1 MKKKY
6 DIVAFGEALI
16 DFISAGEGLYKAN
29 AGGAPFN
36 LAVCAARGGC
46 KCAFLGKVGKDC
58 FGELLVSIAKANG
71 VDIEGF
77 AVDEKLPTTH
87 AFVTVN
93 TEGENG
99 FAFCRAGCADVAII
113 ADEVNA
119 DIIKNASHF
128 HFGGLSLTDE
138 PCKSALYRALETA
151 KKAGL
156 SISFD
161 PNYRPFLWSDRD
173 CFVKACLSIPVKP
186 NLLKVSENEAL
197 LLSGAGDLSSAMSFL
212 LDYAELVLIT
222 LGEKGVMYGTKKQIG
237 NIDGCPAKTVDT
249 TGAGDIFLG
258 SFLAGVFHRGKPL
271 NKLEVEDIARLADK
285 SCRIAAASTEKE
297 GAIPSIPEISF

>member
-1 MKKKY
+1 MNNKY

-16 DFISAGEGLYKAN
+16 DFISEGGGLYKAN

-46 KCAFLGKVGKDC
+46 NSAFLGKVGKDS
-58 FGELLVSIAKANG
+58 FGELLVSTAKANG
-71 VDIEGF
+71 VSTDGF
-77 AVDEKLPTTH
+77 VIDENLPTTH

-93 TEGENG
+93 EEGENG
-99 FAFCRAGCADVAII
+99 FAFCRTGCADVSITPN
-113 ADEVNA
+113 EVNA
-119 DIIKNASHF
+119 DIIRNSRHF

-151 KKAGL
+151 KEADI

-161 PNYRPFLWSDRD
+161 PNYRPFLWKDSDG
-173 CFVKACLSIPVKP
+173 FVKACLSLPVKLD
-186 NLLKVSENEAL
+186 LLKVSENEAL
-197 LLSGAGDLSSAMSFL
+197 LLSGSSHVASAMSFL
-212 LDYAELVLIT
+212 LDYAEIVLIT

-237 NIDGCPAKTVDT
+237 KINGYPAKTVDT

-258 SFLAGVFHRGKPL
+258 SFLAGVFHLGKPL
-271 NKLEVEDIARLADK
+271 DKLESDDIARLADK
-285 SCRIAAASTEKE
+285 SCQIAAASTEKE